1 VLEQIVMPL
10 HQSLVVKTRR
20 VLQTVSFNVHELSGQ
35 ANITV
40 GDGDSDSEGSGSFD
54 GEEDEEGEDWDELEA
69 KAKRGKLMWTE
80 YKRAS

>member
-1 VLEQIVMPL
+1 MPL

-20 VLQTVSFNVHELSGQ
+20 VLPIVSFHLHEFPDK
-35 ANITV
+35 ANNTV

-69 KAKRGKLMWTE
+69 KAKRGKLMSTVC
-80 YKRAS
+80 KRAS

>member
-1 VLEQIVMPL
+1 
-10 HQSLVVKTRR
+10 VKTQR
-20 VLQTVSFNVHELSGQ
+20 VLQTVSFHLHALSDK

-80 YKRAS
+80 DKRAS

>member
-1 VLEQIVMPL
+1 MPP

-20 VLQTVSFNVHELSGQ
+20 VLLIVSFCFQEPSSQ
-35 ANITV
+35 ANISV

-69 KAKRGKLMWTE
+69 KAKRGELMSIVC
-80 YKRAS
+80 KRAS

>member
-1 VLEQIVMPL
+1 MPP

-20 VLQTVSFNVHELSGQ
+20 VLQTVSFRTHGLLGQ
-35 ANITV
+35 ADNTV

-69 KAKRGKLMWTE
+69 KAKRGKLMSTVC
-80 YKRAS
+80 KRAS

>member
-1 VLEQIVMPL
+1 MPP

-20 VLQTVSFNVHELSGQ
+20 VLPTVSFETHWLVQ
-35 ANITV
+35 ADNSV

-69 KAKRGKLMWTE
+69 KAKRGKLTMHLFRADELTE
-80 YKRAS
+80 